1 MPSNPEPASGADR
14 DSVAETLRRAMINSV
29 READTGNDQD
39 FGRVVRAAARLFDAP
54 AAAIA
59 LLDDDQ
65 LWLYA
70 RFGLE
75 AEILPAAS
83 SPLAKIVTTA
93 DLTSLVVPDVA
104 ADAAYAGAPLAA
116 PPTHM
121 RFYAGVPLVVRGQK
135 IGALGVMSPRP
146 DSPVDPEQLAS
157 LGDLAALAG
166 SLFELK
172 DEARVRA
179 RMAAELVKEEWRHAL
194 TLEAGKVGSW
204 VWDLR
209 TGDIVA
215 NDIFRRM
222 FAIDSNAPLHVSDL
236 MQAID
241 AADIAGVDAALAA
254 TFEQGVDYAV
264 EFRVRE
270 SGRWLIGRGRVY
282 QRDATGEP
290 LIMMGVNIDVTDAR
304 EAAEQTRLLLRELN
318 HRVKN
323 TLAMIQSLARQTLRQ
338 KPDPQQFSD
347 AFSGRLRMLSEA
359 HTMLADRDWSGIGL
373 VELLKS
379 QVEPYLLDSPE
390 QFAFTGD
397 DLQLPPDHA
406 LGLGLIIHEL
416 ASNAVKFGALS
427 LPQGRVSVTWIES
440 DGPQRRIELIW
451 LESGGPTV
459 GVPRETGFGMRL
471 IQRSLDKVLDSS
483 VELSFPE
490 TGAIAKISMPIA

>member
-1 MPSNPEPASGADR
+1 MPAYW
-14 DSVAETLRRAMINSV
+14 VARSKINDPV
-29 READTGNDQD
+29 EYKKYTDLVPGIIAK
-39 FGRVVRAAARLFDAP
+39 FG
-54 AAAIA
+54 
-59 LLDDDQ
+59 
-65 LWLYA
+65 
-70 RFGLE
+70 
-75 AEILPAAS
+75 
-83 SPLAKIVTTA
+83 
-93 DLTSLVVPDVA
+93 
-104 ADAAYAGAPLAA
+104 
-116 PPTHM
+116 
-121 RFYAGVPLVVRGQK
+121 
-135 IGALGVMSPRP
+135 
-146 DSPVDPEQLAS
+146 
-157 LGDLAALAG
+157 
-166 SLFELK
+166 
-172 DEARVRA
+172 
-179 RMAAELVKEEWRHAL
+179 
-194 TLEAGKVGSW
+194 GKVMARGGRHQIMEGPDKFHRF
-204 VWDLR
+204 VV
-209 TGDIVA
+209 IE
-215 NDIFRRM
+215 F
-222 FAIDSNAPLHVSDL
+222 P
-236 MQAID
+236 
-241 AADIAGVDAALAA
+241 